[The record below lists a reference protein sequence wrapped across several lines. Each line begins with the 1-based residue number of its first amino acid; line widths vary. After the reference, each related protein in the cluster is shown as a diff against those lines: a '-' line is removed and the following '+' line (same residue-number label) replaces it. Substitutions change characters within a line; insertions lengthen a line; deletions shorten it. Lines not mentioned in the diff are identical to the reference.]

1 MKLFRNKPMA
11 ERNPIR
17 PMASRNRDPV
27 TGAMISLVATGV
39 SVFLLVVVLSYI
51 ERGAFL

>member
-1 MKLFRNKPMA
+1 MKIFRNNPMA

-27 TGAMISLVATGV
+27 TGAMITLVAIAV
-39 SVFLLVVVLSYI
+39 SVFLVVVVLSYI
-51 ERGAFL
+51 ERGSFL